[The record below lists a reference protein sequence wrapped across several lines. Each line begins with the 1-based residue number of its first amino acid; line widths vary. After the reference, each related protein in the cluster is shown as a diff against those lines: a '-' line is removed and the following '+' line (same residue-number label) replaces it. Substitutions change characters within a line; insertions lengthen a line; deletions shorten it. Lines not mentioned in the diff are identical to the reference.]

1 MRSSTR
7 PLLPRRRAEDDSG
20 DLWLMTFSDMVTLLL
35 SFFIVLAAMS
45 SLSATQYQRVAQS
58 MAEAMGS
65 AAQAAERVA
74 PDEVRRRLESLVAQA
89 NARDD
94 VSVEVVPRGIALNV
108 KGSLLFASGS
118 AELLEGSRPVLE
130 RLHDQLKPTAYT
142 LVVEGH
148 TDNVPIQSAQFP
160 SNWELSAAR
169 ASRVVRFFAE
179 RGFPAARLRAVGL
192 ADTQPVAPNTAAD
205 GTPLP
210 DNQAKNRRVV
220 LLLAP

>member
-1 MRSSTR
+1 
-7 PLLPRRRAEDDSG
+7 
-20 DLWLMTFSDMVTLLL
+20 MTFSDMVTLLL

-65 AAQAAERVA
+65 AETARERVA
-74 PDEVRRRLESLVAQA
+74 PDEVRRRLEALVAQA
-89 NARDD
+89 NVRDD

-108 KGSLLFASGS
+108 KGSLLFPSGS
-118 AELLEGSRPVLE
+118 AELLDASRPVLD
-130 RLHDQLKPTAYT
+130 RLHDQLKDAPYI
-142 LVVEGH
+142 VIVEGH

-179 RGFPAARLRAVGL
+179 RGIPAARLRAVGL

-210 DNQAKNRRVV
+210 ENQARNRRVV